1 MIPFGG
7 LVLAG
12 GASSRMGAD
21 KALQLWEGERAVDR
35 VARLLRETGAAE
47 VIVSGADYGLPF
59 VPDPPGPHGPAAGV
73 IAGCAAL
80 STRRYSKA
88 LIVAVDAPT
97 LHVDD
102 LALLLRAPSP
112 GACYLGLPLPM
123 AIDLAHLPLE
133 ADALWPLRRLVER
146 AGLHVLP
153 APHGAQDR
161 LRGANT
167 PGERAALG
175 PSPKI

>member
-12 GASSRMGAD
+12 GASSRMGSD
-21 KALQLWEGERAVDR
+21 KALQLWDGKRAVDR
-35 VARLLRETGAAE
+35 VARLLELAGAAQ
-47 VIVSGADYGLPF
+47 VMVSGGDYGLPF
-59 VPDPPGPHGPAAGV
+59 VADPPGPHGPAAGV

-80 STRRYSKA
+80 QLRGLSRVLVA
-88 LIVAVDAPT
+88 AVDAPT
-97 LHVDD
+97 LEPGD
-102 LALLLRAPSP
+102 LAALLHAPSP
-112 GACYLGLPLPM
+112 GACYFGLPLPM
-123 AIDLAHLPLE
+123 VIEAAHLPAE

-167 PGERAALG
+167 PAERAALTRA
-175 PSPKI
+175 PKE